1 MYFKAIIDNKIV
13 DVYDQLQFVKY
24 DEASRMVL
32 RCEGNDNPQGII
44 QRNGETLY
52 NVEGWPKLSD
62 NYETVKLSE
71 FDDADKYMEI
81 LEALNAN
88 DDIEDDES
96 IFDDPQQSDDEE
108 IIEAGKNQYVQR
120 IEALENITNIMMEVF
135 DNG

>member
-96 IFDDPQQSDDEE
+96 IFDDTQQSDDEE